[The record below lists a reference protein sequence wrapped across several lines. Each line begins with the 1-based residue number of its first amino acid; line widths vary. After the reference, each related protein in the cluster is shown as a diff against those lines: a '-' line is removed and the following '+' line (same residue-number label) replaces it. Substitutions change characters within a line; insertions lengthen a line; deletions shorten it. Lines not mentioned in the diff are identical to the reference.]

1 MRIKMAHSSS
11 STLENK
17 IINTRRAIKKYII
30 SIMNKTAG
38 VWMDDLMQREST
50 RMRYQ
55 HGVKEMQ

>member
-1 MRIKMAHSSS
+1 MRMKTAHSSS

-38 VWMDDLMQREST
+38 VWMDEMMQREST
-50 RMRYQ
+50 RTRYQ
-55 HGVKEMQ
+55 HGAKETQ